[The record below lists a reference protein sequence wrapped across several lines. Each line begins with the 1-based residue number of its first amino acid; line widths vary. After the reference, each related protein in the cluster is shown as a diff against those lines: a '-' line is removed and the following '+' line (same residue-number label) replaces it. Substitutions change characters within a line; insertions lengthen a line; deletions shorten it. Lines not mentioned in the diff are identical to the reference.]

1 MLEHSEHL
9 ARMAHRETGLGR
21 YEDKV
26 VKNRVVAPVP
36 GPRTWISR
44 HMATPR

>member
-1 MLEHSEHL
+1 MLEHAEQL

-26 VKNRVVAPVP
+26 AQEPS
-36 GPRTWISR
+36 W
-44 HMATPR
+44 